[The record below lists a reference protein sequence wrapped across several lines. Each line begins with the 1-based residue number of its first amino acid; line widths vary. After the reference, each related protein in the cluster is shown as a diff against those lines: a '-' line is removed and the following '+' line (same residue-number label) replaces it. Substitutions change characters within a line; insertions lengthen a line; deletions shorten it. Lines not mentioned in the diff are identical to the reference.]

1 MLMKIKK
8 LEKLQDLLDQDMA
21 WRKKELIDIK
31 LLIHSTKAPVLCRV
45 GIALLSAHFEGFIK
59 QAANYYVVHV
69 SSQSIKISDLHT
81 NFAAIHSGK
90 LFDQCAASEKIT
102 VYQRAIEDF
111 LENYTNQNFHVRYT
125 RENPIIRTDGNPS
138 STVVRNIFDSIN
150 LDFSPYE
157 TKTNYIDADL
167 LSNRHSI
174 VHGERVYISIAD
186 FDSTFDTITEIMEQF
201 SEQVMAAATNKSYMK
216 TTVNQ
221 SE

>member
-1 MLMKIKK
+1 MKIKK

-31 LLIHSTKAPVLCRV
+31 LLIHSTKNPVLCRV

-69 SSQSIKISDLHT
+69 ASQNIKISDLHT
-81 NFAAIHSGK
+81 NFVAIHSGK
-90 LFDQCAASEKIT
+90 LFDQCAASDKIT
-102 VYQRAIEDF
+102 VYQKAIDDF
-111 LENYTNQNFHVRYT
+111 LSNYDNLNFQVRYS
-125 RENPIIRTDGNPS
+125 REHPIIKTEGNPS
-138 STVVRNIFDSIN
+138 STVVKNIFDSIG

-167 LSNRHSI
+167 LSNRHSV
-174 VHGERVYISIAD
+174 VHGERVYIGISD

-201 SEQVMAAATNKSYMK
+201 SDQVMTAAINKSYLK
-216 TTVNQ
+216 SNA
-221 SE
+221 S

>member
-1 MLMKIKK
+1 MH
-8 LEKLQDLLDQDMA
+8 LLDQDMA

-31 LLIHSTKAPVLCRV
+31 LLIHSTKNPVLCRV

-69 SSQSIKISDLHT
+69 ASQNIKISDLHT

-102 VYQRAIEDF
+102 VYQKAIDDF
-111 LENYTNQNFHVRYT
+111 LCNYDNLNFQVRYS
-125 RENPIIRTDGNPS
+125 REHPIIKTESNPS
-138 STVVRNIFDSIN
+138 STVVKNIFDSIG

-167 LSNRHSI
+167 LSNRHSV
-174 VHGERVYISIAD
+174 VHGERVYIAISD
-186 FDSTFDTITEIMEQF
+186 FDSTFETITEIMEQF
-201 SEQVMAAATNKSYMK
+201 SDQVMTAAINKSYLK
-216 TTVNQ
+216 
-221 SE
+221 SS

>member
-1 MLMKIKK
+1 MKIKK

-31 LLIHSTKAPVLCRV
+31 LLIHSTKNPVLCRV

-69 SSQSIKISDLHT
+69 ASQNIKISDLHT

-90 LFDQCAASEKIT
+90 LFDQCAASDKIT
-102 VYQRAIEDF
+102 VYQKAIDDF
-111 LENYTNQNFHVRYT
+111 LSNYDNLNFQVRYS
-125 RENPIIRTDGNPS
+125 REHPVIKTEGNPS
-138 STVVRNIFDSIN
+138 STVVRNIFDSIG

-167 LSNRHSI
+167 LSNRHGV
-174 VHGERVYISIAD
+174 VHGERVYIEISD

-201 SEQVMAAATNKSYMK
+201 SDQIMAAAINKRYLKS
-216 TTVNQ
+216 NA
-221 SE
+221 S

>member
-31 LLIHSTKAPVLCRV
+31 LLIHSTKNPVLCRV

-69 SSQSIKISDLHT
+69 ASQNIKISDLHT

-90 LFDQCAASEKIT
+90 LFDQCAASDKIT
-102 VYQRAIEDF
+102 VYQKAIDDF
-111 LENYTNQNFHVRYT
+111 LSNYASLNFQVRYS
-125 RENPIIRTDGNPS
+125 REHPIIKTEGNPS
-138 STVVRNIFDSIN
+138 STVVKNIFDSIG

-167 LSNRHSI
+167 LSNRHSV
-174 VHGERVYISIAD
+174 VHGERVYIEISD

-201 SEQVMAAATNKSYMK
+201 SDQVMTAAINKSYLK
-216 TTVNQ
+216 GN
-221 SE
+221 S

>member
-31 LLIHSTKAPVLCRV
+31 LLIHSTENPVLCRV

-59 QAANYYVVHV
+59 QAANYYVVYV
-69 SSQSIKISDLHT
+69 ASQNIKISDLHT

-90 LFDQCAASEKIT
+90 LFDPCAASDKIT
-102 VYQRAIEDF
+102 VYKKAIDGF
-111 LENYTNQNFHVRYT
+111 LSNYASLSFQVRYS
-125 RENPIIRTDGNPS
+125 REHPIIKTEGNPS
-138 STVVRNIFDSIN
+138 STVVKNIFDSIG

-167 LSNRHSI
+167 LGNRHSV
-174 VHGERVYISIAD
+174 VHGERVYIEISD
-186 FDSTFDTITEIMEQF
+186 FDNTFDIITGIMEQF
-201 SEQVMAAATNKSYMK
+201 ANQVMTAAINKSYMK
-216 TTVNQ
+216 SN
-221 SE
+221 S

>member
-31 LLIHSTKAPVLCRV
+31 LLIHSTKNPVLCRV

-69 SSQSIKISDLHT
+69 ASQNIKISDLHT

-90 LFDQCAASEKIT
+90 LFDQCAASDKIT
-102 VYQRAIEDF
+102 VYQKAIDDF
-111 LENYTNQNFHVRYT
+111 LSNYDNLNFQVRYS
-125 RENPIIRTDGNPS
+125 REHPVIKTEGTPS
-138 STVVRNIFDSIN
+138 STVVRNIFDSIG

-167 LSNRHSI
+167 LSNRHGV
-174 VHGERVYISIAD
+174 VHGERVYIAISD

-201 SEQVMAAATNKSYMK
+201 SDQVMTAAMNKSYLK
-216 TTVNQ
+216 SNAR
-221 SE
+221 

>member
-31 LLIHSTKAPVLCRV
+31 LLIHSTKNPVLCRV

-69 SSQSIKISDLHT
+69 ASQNIKISDLHT

-90 LFDQCAASEKIT
+90 LFDQCAASDKIT
-102 VYQRAIEDF
+102 VYQKAIDDF
-111 LENYTNQNFHVRYT
+111 LSNYDNLNFQVHYS
-125 RENPIIRTDGNPS
+125 REHPVIKTEGNPS
-138 STVVRNIFDSIN
+138 STVVRNIFDSIG

-167 LSNRHSI
+167 LSNRHSV
-174 VHGERVYISIAD
+174 VHGERVYIAISD

-201 SEQVMAAATNKSYMK
+201 SDQVITAAINKSYLK
-216 TTVNQ
+216 SNAN
-221 SE
+221 

>member
-31 LLIHSTKAPVLCRV
+31 LLIHSTKNPALCRA

-69 SSQSIKISDLHT
+69 ASQNIKISDLHT

-90 LFDQCAASEKIT
+90 LFDPCAASDKIT
-102 VYQRAIEDF
+102 VYQKAIDDF
-111 LENYTNQNFHVRYT
+111 LNNYSTQNFRVNYT
-125 RENPIIRTDGNPS
+125 REHPIIKTESNPS
-138 STVVRNIFDSIN
+138 STVVKNIFDSIG

-167 LSNRHSI
+167 LSNRHSV
-174 VHGERVYISIAD
+174 VHGEKVYIEISD
-186 FDSTFDTITEIMEQF
+186 FDNTFEIIIGIMEQF
-201 SEQVMAAATNKSYMK
+201 SDQVIAAAINKIYLK
-216 TTVNQ
+216 TSN
-221 SE
+221 

>member
-1 MLMKIKK
+1 MKIKK

-31 LLIHSTKAPVLCRV
+31 LLIHSTKNPVLCRV

-69 SSQSIKISDLHT
+69 ASQNIKISDLHT

-90 LFDQCAASEKIT
+90 LFDQCAASDKIT
-102 VYQRAIEDF
+102 VYQKAIDDF
-111 LENYTNQNFHVRYT
+111 LSNYDNLNFQVRYSPEHPVIKT
-125 RENPIIRTDGNPS
+125 EGNPS
-138 STVVRNIFDSIN
+138 STVVRNIFDSIG

-167 LSNRHSI
+167 LSNRHSV
-174 VHGERVYISIAD
+174 VHGERVYIAISD

-201 SEQVMAAATNKSYMK
+201 SDQVMTAAINKSYMK
-216 TTVNQ
+216 SN
-221 SE
+221 S

>member
-31 LLIHSTKAPVLCRV
+31 LLIHSTKNPVLCRM

-69 SSQSIKISDLHT
+69 ASQNIKISDLHT

-102 VYQRAIEDF
+102 VYQKAIDDF
-111 LENYTNQNFHVRYT
+111 LNNYTRLNFQVRYSP
-125 RENPIIRTDGNPS
+125 EHPIIKTESNPS
-138 STVVRNIFDSIN
+138 STVVKNIFDSIG

-167 LSNRHSI
+167 LSNRHSV
-174 VHGERVYISIAD
+174 VHGERVYIEISD
-186 FDSTFDTITEIMEQF
+186 FDSTFDKITEIMVQF
-201 SEQVMAAATNKSYMK
+201 SDQIMTAATNKSYLK
-216 TTVNQ
+216 SN
-221 SE
+221 S